1 MAGEQ
6 GRRDPQRFRL
16 VVEGC
21 WLGNIETRS
30 SPRQV
35 VMLWEF
41 WRDELVSPDSDE
53 QFHDWLVLSGF
64 AKDAPDG
71 TKLELSL

>member
-1 MAGEQ
+1 
-6 GRRDPQRFRL
+6 
-16 VVEGC
+16 
-21 WLGNIETRS
+21 
-30 SPRQV
+30 
-35 VMLWEF
+35 MLWEF